1 MPRLRTET
9 KMELI
14 KRGRNMSI
22 KPGELAKEYLNRP
35 YFVKQRIHDKQSEIE
50 QLESLLGNKAVQ
62 LKKDKVKSSNI
73 GGAEPDI
80 IAKIVDLKNEI
91 DKLYEKYNR
100 LMLENK
106 EIIESIT
113 DDIYR
118 SIIYRRFCGHKHFWD
133 IAQEIGYSERQVY
146 RKYQHALEWIEKNIL
161 CDIES

>member
-1 MPRLRTET
+1 
-9 KMELI
+9 
-14 KRGRNMSI
+14 MSN

-35 YFVKQRIHDKQSEIE
+35 YYVKLKIHDKKSEIE
-50 QLESLLGNKAVQ
+50 ELESLLGNKAVQ
-62 LKKDKVKSSNI
+62 LKKDRVKSSNV

-80 IAKIVDLKNEI
+80 IAKIVDLKNEVET
-91 DKLYEKYNR
+91 LYERYNV

-106 EIIESIT
+106 EVIESIT
-113 DDIYR
+113 NNIYQ

-146 RKYQHALEWIEKNIL
+146 RKYQEALEWIEKNII